1 MKHQQ
6 PSLCWGF
13 FFNTYSA
20 NFIASIHFAFMSSVF
35 AKNENALV
43 PSFFAIMKELFH
55 YKRYQIS
62 NVYIP
67 SYHTSMH
74 SKCNQSTDWYRN
86 KYHIKINVASQKKN
100 SETYLTIHNKIPPLS
115 HPPPS
120 SATLLKLQKKED
132 GVSVCITLSVLRW
145 VSRLVGCWSW
155 TL

>member
-1 MKHQQ
+1 M
-6 PSLCWGF
+6 LRI

-67 SYHTSMH
+67 PYHTPMH
-74 SKCNQSTDWYRN
+74 SKCNQNTDWYWN

-100 SETYLTIHNKIPPLS
+100 KQWDLITIHNKIPTSLHPHAPL
-115 HPPPS
+115 PLPPS
-120 SATLLKLQKKED
+120 WNYKKKDLPD